1 MDPLGHDDLEL
12 NDLTKVGKEYAWEVE
27 GKLAEYF
34 NKNARK
40 FIPTKTIKEHILD
53 ECPVP
58 SNLLDTPK
66 LDTALAAVIPEG
78 HTALNEVEAP
88 GGIWESIRNIAAPQM
103 FLWQEIES
111 LRRVVKSAEAE
122 NQKVDPEHPQAW
134 KIEIDIEGVLKPS
147 MSISIFQACGCSGST
162 F

>member
-1 MDPLGHDDLEL
+1 MDNMDELDIHVETESDDNLEAPMGIQESDVDPLGHDDLEL

-78 HTALNEVEAP
+78 HTALSEVEAL
-88 GGIWESIRNIAAPQM
+88 GE
-103 FLWQEIES
+103 
-111 LRRVVKSAEAE
+111 
-122 NQKVDPEHPQAW
+122 
-134 KIEIDIEGVLKPS
+134 
-147 MSISIFQACGCSGST
+147 SGSP
-162 F
+162 FEISPLPRCSFGRRLKA